1 VIGVLSPRTE
11 YAAPL
16 RLGEHAGFRRCTMAG
31 KGSAAGKLI
40 RYGPV
45 AAAAAQ
51 KWGPV
56 VWEQVKSQRAP
67 AEKFVQAKVAKGN
80 QRKKAMAHAATVI
93 DGSVLQVFHAHTAH
107 WVVFSGDDPIAV
119 HPPTG
124 ASFDELLDRADLSKR
139 VRPGEGAVTI
149 RVPKRRRKGG
159 GTTGGTG
166 GATAWTPHDG
176 PGPGADPSD
185 AAPRASG
192 QAPTDRGTVVR
203 GELSG
208 RPEDPPR

>member
-1 VIGVLSPRTE
+1 
-11 YAAPL
+11 
-16 RLGEHAGFRRCTMAG
+16 MAG
-31 KGSAAGKLI
+31 SGKAAARLI
-40 RYGPV
+40 KYGPL

-56 VWEQVKSQRAP
+56 LWEQMKNQREP

-93 DGSVLQVFHAHTAH
+93 DGSVLQVFHQNTAH

-139 VRPGEGAVTI
+139 TAPRETATLK
-149 RVPKRRRKGG
+149 VPKPRRRPSSSSAG
-159 GTTGGTG
+159 GTSS
-166 GATAWTPHDG
+166 TPREQPA
-176 PGPGADPSD
+176 PGPHTADSPV
-185 AAPRASG
+185 APARGRIVSG
-192 QAPTDRGTVVR
+192 DTGETGEPPVDGSNAHQA
-203 GELSG
+203 
-208 RPEDPPR
+208 